1 MKKGEDLYSFS
12 ISNCVFNGFL
22 CYTAIVVNSVTIH
35 AIRKTHLLSRP
46 SKTLLL
52 SLAVSDLGVGFLVQ
66 PLYIVCLS
74 IELEENTEND
84 VTYNITN
91 NAFLLTATLFR
102 YASFF
107 GVIALSADRF
117 LAIYLHLR
125 YQELVTHKRA
135 VVVVIFIWI
144 LGAFLS
150 LARLWTP
157 MAIIYMIFALI
168 EAACLITA
176 ALLSYKIFLAVR
188 RHTRA
193 IQVVQIQQVAQN
205 VAMANVGRLKKSA
218 LGAVYLYIV
227 FLVCYLPNT
236 CYLFIEVIE
245 PQSGI
250 ALEGLSS
257 YSKTLVLL
265 NSSLNP
271 LIYCWKMRQIRLSV
285 VTILRNAFRSH
296 NQLRQT

>member
-1 MKKGEDLYSFS
+1 MKQGEELYSFA

-22 CYTAIVVNSVTIH
+22 CYIAIVVNSVTIH
-35 AIRKTHLLSRP
+35 AIRRTHLLSRP

-52 SLAVSDLGVGFLVQ
+52 SLAVSDLGVGSLVQ
-66 PLYIVCLS
+66 PLYILRLS
-74 IELEENTEND
+74 IELEENTENN
-84 VTYNITN
+84 VTYNVTSK
-91 NAFLLTATLFR
+91 AFLLTATLFR

-107 GVIALSADRF
+107 GLIALSADRF

-125 YQELVTHKRA
+125 YKEIVTHKRV

-144 LGAFLS
+144 LSAFLS
-150 LARLWTP
+150 LARLWTS
-157 MAIIYMIFALI
+157 MTIIYLIFAII
-168 EAACLITA
+168 EATCLITA

-188 RHTRA
+188 RHTRE
-193 IQVVQIQQVAQN
+193 IQAQQLAQN
-205 VAMANVGRLKKSA
+205 VAMANVGRLKKSVV
-218 LGAVYLYIV
+218 GAVYLYIV

-236 CYLFIEVIE
+236 CYLFIKVIE

-250 ALEGLSS
+250 AMEGLSN

-271 LIYCWKMRQIRLSV
+271 LIYCWKMRQIRLAV
-285 VTILRNAFRSH
+285 ITILRNAFRSH